1 MMLEVINDLRLLAD
15 LHATEV
21 TAEKLEEL
29 RAVAF
34 LGAEALPQPLP
45 ATLLD
50 ELACDFADIYLHGK
64 FHSSPQESVWLD
76 DEELICQQ
84 PMFEVRDWYARHEL
98 AVPDWRK
105 RADDHLVNELLFIAH
120 LLDKAAEQAEPL
132 VLLAETARFMD
143 EHLLRWLLP
152 FAQRVAQRCHTE
164 FYAKLAL
171 ETAAYAE
178 HIRDSLAEILGVPRP
193 THEEIETRMK
203 AQQRAATQPQTM
215 QYYPGVAPSW

>member
-1 MMLEVINDLRLLAD
+1 MLEVVNDLRLLAD

-29 RAVAF
+29 REVAF
-34 LGAEALPQPLP
+34 PGTEGLPQPLP
-45 ATLLD
+45 ASLLD
-50 ELACDFADIYLHGK
+50 DLACDFADIYLNGK
-64 FHSSPQESVWLD
+64 FHSSPQESVWID

-84 PMFEVRDWYARHEL
+84 PMFDVRAWYDRHEL

-120 LLDKAAEQAEPL
+120 LLDKAAEQADPQA
-132 VLLAETARFMD
+132 LLEETARFMD

-152 FAQRVAQRCHTE
+152 FAQRVAQRCHTG
-164 FYAKLAL
+164 FYATLAL
-171 ETAAYAE
+171 ETAEYAE
-178 HIRDSLAEILGVPRP
+178 NIRNTLADILDVPRP

-203 AQQRAATQPQTM
+203 AQQRSAAQPQTM
-215 QYYPGVAPSW
+215 QYYPGMAPSW